1 MPRKKAEE
9 SFETMMARLAEV
21 AELMESR
28 EIGIEKAMELY
39 EEGFE
44 LIKRLRAVLDAA
56 EEKVRLLGQD
66 GKSVEQT
73 AGEKAK

>member
-28 EIGIEKAMELY
+28 DIGIEKAMELY

-66 GKSVEQT
+66 GKPGEST